1 MKVLCTRL
9 HNGTLMPG
17 IAAMYSHATLAGMRH
32 VICEGP
38 VTMWDE
44 PAELIEDKESLVAAG
59 FVFVDEVEY
68 KGAFRIP
75 HPDVVQ
81 PPSLFVTLI
90 LPQSVYQDP
99 STLIFSWLKD
109 NLAVQKR
116 HCGDLLLL
124 PPSTPACFEDMMV
137 AWKIVEQIYMDKQI
151 RAAGVSNWSY
161 SDLTALVADV
171 KVRRLTGD
179 VNAIMPMVD
188 CINLTRDIEPVV
200 EYCAIE
206 NIAILAKIPVN
217 PEVWSHDERVIQLSK
232 SKGVSP
238 GAIMLRWA
246 LERNYNVIP
255 EGSDQDVI
263 DSIKC
268 LHISLSTEDEND
280 INYFGLVN

>member
-1 MKVLCTRL
+1 
-9 HNGTLMPG
+9 
-17 IAAMYSHATLAGMRH
+17 
-32 VICEGP
+32 
-38 VTMWDE
+38 
-44 PAELIEDKESLVAAG
+44 
-59 FVFVDEVEY
+59 
-68 KGAFRIP
+68 
-75 HPDVVQ
+75 
-81 PPSLFVTLI
+81 
-90 LPQSVYQDP
+90 
-99 STLIFSWLKD
+99 
-109 NLAVQKR
+109 
-116 HCGDLLLL
+116 
-124 PPSTPACFEDMMV
+124 
-137 AWKIVEQIYMDKQI
+137 MDKQI